1 MIASDRSRNS
11 LFRSFGGAALLVC
24 GVGSAAHA
32 QTFTNIIDPL
42 NPTFT
47 QALGINDANEIAG
60 YGNATIFN
68 GFTLTLPPVAANF
81 ARLNVPG
88 ADGGTQVIGISNGA
102 SPTTVG
108 FSITGGVTNG
118 FANTGGQGGTFTTV
132 DDPGFAFTQLLGING
147 SGTTAAG
154 YWTHDATGATGQ
166 LAGIVTGGPGFTS
179 PTFMGINSLLP
190 ANVNSQA
197 TGVND
202 GGWVVGFYQ
211 PTSTTFTGFLDK
223 SGVISSITFPGSV
236 STQALGV
243 NDLGEI
249 VGDYTL
255 ADGNMFGFLDKGG
268 AFTHP
273 GPVRQHG
280 RDSQRD
286 QRRGRYRRLLRS
298 GRRQHDRLRDN
309 NSRAFDLG
317 DDAPWL
323 RGVWSPLLSQGTHGD
338 AGGLSFFKALTV
350 VGGRASGP
358 LFSRPSWT
366 DAPAPTAAG
375 FVRASRRALAESETS
390 ARSLSAAFWA

>member
-1 MIASDRSRNS
+1 MLYATSGEIDMPFNCSKHS
-11 LFRSFGGAALLVC
+11 LFRRLPVIALLVC
-24 GVGSAAHA
+24 GVGSAANA

-68 GFTLTLPPVAANF
+68 GFTLTLPSSFTRENF
-81 ARLNVPG
+81 PG

-108 FSITGGVTNG
+108 FYVMGGVTNG
-118 FANTGGQGGTFTTV
+118 FANTGGTFTTV

-147 SGTTAAG
+147 SGATAAG

-179 PTFMGINSLLP
+179 PTFIGINHLLP

-211 PTSTTFTGFLDK
+211 PTSTTFTGFLDN
-223 SGVISSITFPGSV
+223 SGVISSITFPGAV
-236 STQALGV
+236 DTQALGV

-255 ADGNMFGFLDKGG
+255 ADGSMFGFLDKGG
-268 AFTHP
+268 AFTTLDP
-273 GPVRQHG
+273 FGSTAVTANGINDKGVIVGFYGAADGSTIGFETTIPEPSTWAMMLLG
-280 RDSQRD
+280 FA
-286 QRRGRYRRLLRS
+286 GFGFLGYR
-298 GRRQHDRLRDN
+298 
-309 NSRAFDLG
+309 
-317 DDAPWL
+317 
-323 RGVWSPLLSQGTHGD
+323 
-338 AGGLSFFKALTV
+338 KALKGT
-350 VGGRASGP
+350 
-358 LFSRPSWT
+358 L
-366 DAPAPTAAG
+366 AA
-375 FVRASRRALAESETS
+375 
-390 ARSLSAAFWA
+390 